1 MSAETTLVSILN
13 DAGLTVYGLALP
25 QDGTAVLPSAVYQRI
40 STRQFRH
47 MAGNGLTRPR
57 MQITA
62 WGETYEDSLD
72 TAETVKTA
80 LDLNTTNFELAVKDN
95 EIHTLEVEPGL
106 YATRLDF
113 LVLVNE

>member
-1 MSAETTLVSILN
+1 MTEEILTSLLST
-13 DAGLTVYGLALP
+13 AGLTVYALALP

-62 WGETYEDSLD
+62 WGETYEDSLN
-72 TAETVKTA
+72 TADAVKTA
-80 LDLNTTNFELAVKDN
+80 LDLNTTDFELAVKEN

>member
-1 MSAETTLVSILN
+1 MTEEILTSLLTT
-13 DAGLTVYGLALP
+13 AGLNVYALALP

-47 MAGNGLTRPR
+47 MGGNGLTRPR

-62 WGETYEDSLD
+62 WGETYQDSLNAAD
-72 TAETVKTA
+72 AVKTA
-80 LDLNTTNFELAVKDN
+80 LDLNATDFELAVKEN

-106 YATRLDF
+106 WATRLDF